1 MANKKNIPAVE
12 APIVEK
18 PATEEKKTPAVTK
31 QIPASSG
38 QMDQHDKVM
47 YAYVLTERK
56 KELKEA
62 GGSAEMYEGLTA
74 IQDAVI
80 IDIAVTELVIKKN
93 PHALILTAN
102 EKNYNAVKLL
112 AKEMGVTL
120 PEFKTLPKPTK
131 QEMIAAGLGDQSAE
145 GKVTLRLEEKNV
157 SAEAKD
163 KVKKEEAIRKEAEK
177 ADKDYLKDHTKIK
190 TDAQLK
196 EALEFQLVN
205 TKIVSPLDRLITAAQ
220 FYRSYL
226 EARAEKADDPKAEL
240 AKIHEFTLAD
250 LLQDISTMVPPT
262 FTAAGFGKLLC
273 KRISDTKSVIPAFEL
288 LKRCGKNRKTNVF
301 RFSDEEIAALVRVLV
316 VWKASAQIASLS
328 KDLKTLS
335 KDPEKNAKSIEK
347 INAEIVAEQGLIGFV
362 TDPNFDLADNFIGA
376 YNNNEDPMHKQAIDV
391 AKSIVE
397 TYYKDVEIPE
407 LEDDVLL
414 LNIQQH
420 IGIDL
425 NLFNN
430 VSLRRDEYSA
440 DNLVSFENSKKAE
453 EPEKSEEEPKN
464 S

>member
-1 MANKKNIPAVE
+1 MANKKNIPPVE

-18 PATEEKKTPAVTK
+18 PEDKIPATVTK
-31 QIPASSG
+31 KIIPGDSG
-38 QMDQHDKVM
+38 AMNQHDKVL
-47 YAYVLTERK
+47 YASVIQHRK
-56 KELKEA
+56 DELKQN
-62 GGSAEMYEGLTA
+62 GGSATMYAGLTA
-74 IQDAVI
+74 IEDATI
-80 IDIAVTELVIKKN
+80 IDIAVTELVINKN
-93 PHALILTAN
+93 PSALILTAN
-102 EKNYNAVKLL
+102 ENTYNTFKLL
-112 AKEMGVTL
+112 AAEMGVTL
-120 PEFKTLPKPTK
+120 RDFKTLPKPTK
-131 QEMIAAGLGDQSAE
+131 EQLKLAGIE
-145 GKVTLRLEEKNV
+145 GTDATDKVVLQIEDKNV
-157 SAEAKD
+157 SQEAKN

-205 TKIVSPLDRLITAAQ
+205 TKIVSPLDRLITSAQ

-328 KDLKTLS
+328 KDLKAMS
-335 KDPEKNAKSIEK
+335 KDAEKNAKAIEK

-376 YNNNEDPMHKQAIDV
+376 YNNSEDPMHKQAIDV

>member
-1 MANKKNIPAVE
+1 MANKKNIPPVE

-18 PATEEKKTPAVTK
+18 PEDKIPATVTK
-31 QIPASSG
+31 KIIPGDPGA
-38 QMDQHDKVM
+38 MNQHDKVL
-47 YAYVLTERK
+47 YASVIQHRK
-56 KELKEA
+56 DELKQN
-62 GGSAEMYEGLTA
+62 GGSATMYAGLTA
-74 IQDAVI
+74 IEDATI
-80 IDIAVTELVIKKN
+80 IDIAVTELVINKN
-93 PHALILTAN
+93 PAALILTAN
-102 EKNYNAVKLL
+102 ENTYNTFKLL
-112 AKEMGVTL
+112 AAEMGVTL
-120 PEFKTLPKPTK
+120 RDFKTLPKPTK
-131 QEMIAAGLGDQSAE
+131 EQLKSAGIE
-145 GKVTLRLEEKNV
+145 GTDATDKVVLQIEDKNV
-157 SAEAKD
+157 SQEAKN

-226 EARAEKADDPKAEL
+226 EASAEKADDPKAEL

-335 KDPEKNAKSIEK
+335 KDAEKNAKSIEK

>member
-1 MANKKNIPAVE
+1 MAKKNNIPQVE
-12 APIVEK
+12 APVVEK
-18 PATEEKKTPAVTK
+18 PEDKIPATTTKKT
-31 QIPASSG
+31 IPGDSG
-38 QMDQHDKVM
+38 AMNQHDKVL
-47 YAYVLTERK
+47 YASVIQHRK
-56 KELKEA
+56 DELKQN
-62 GGSAEMYEGLTA
+62 GGSADVYAGLTA
-74 IQDAVI
+74 IEDATI
-80 IDIAVTELVIKKN
+80 IDIAVTELVINKN
-93 PHALILTAN
+93 PAALILTAN
-102 EKNYNAVKLL
+102 ENNYNAVRLL
-112 AKEMGVTL
+112 AAEMGVTL

-131 QEMIAAGLGDQSAE
+131 EQLKLAGIESTDAT
-145 GKVTLRLEEKNV
+145 GKVVLRIEDKNV
-157 SAEAKD
+157 SAEAKS

-205 TKIVSPLDRLITAAQ
+205 TKIVSPLDRLITTAQ

-288 LKRCGKNRKTNVF
+288 LKRCGKNRKTNAF

-328 KDLKTLS
+328 KDLKTMS
-335 KDPEKNAKSIEK
+335 KDAEKNAKAIEK

-440 DNLVSFENSKKAE
+440 DNLVSFENSKKVE
-453 EPEKSEEEPKN
+453 ELEKSEGESKN

>member
-1 MANKKNIPAVE
+1 MAKKNNIPQVE
-12 APIVEK
+12 APVVEK
-18 PATEEKKTPAVTK
+18 PEDKIPATVAKKT
-31 QIPASSG
+31 IPSDSG
-38 QMDQHDKVM
+38 AMNQHDKVL
-47 YAYVLTERK
+47 YASVIQHRK
-56 KELKEA
+56 DELKQN
-62 GGSAEMYEGLTA
+62 GGSADVYAGLTA
-74 IQDAVI
+74 IEDATI
-80 IDIAVTELVIKKN
+80 IDIAVTELVINKN
-93 PHALILTAN
+93 PAALILTAN
-102 EKNYNAVKLL
+102 ENNYNAVKLL
-112 AKEMGVTL
+112 AAEMGVTL

-131 QEMIAAGLGDQSAE
+131 EQLKLAGIESTDAT
-145 GKVTLRLEEKNV
+145 GKVVLQIEDKNV
-157 SAEAKD
+157 SQEAKN

-205 TKIVSPLDRLITAAQ
+205 TKIVSPLDRLITSAQ

-328 KDLKTLS
+328 KDLKAMS
-335 KDPEKNAKSIEK
+335 KDAEKNAKAIEK